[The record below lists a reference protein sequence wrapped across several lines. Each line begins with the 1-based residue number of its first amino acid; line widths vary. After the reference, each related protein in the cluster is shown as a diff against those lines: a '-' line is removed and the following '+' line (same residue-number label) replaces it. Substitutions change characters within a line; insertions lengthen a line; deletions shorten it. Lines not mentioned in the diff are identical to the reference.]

1 MSGDLHV
8 VKGQPDADELAAVV
22 IALDIV
28 AARVTKAAQPVSR
41 WRTSLHRR
49 SLNAT
54 RDHRR
59 QGWRSGP
66 DNL

>member
-8 VKGQPDADELAAVV
+8 VKGQPDADELAAVA
-22 IALDIV
+22 IAIDLV
-28 AARVTKAAQPVSR
+28 RARHQEVTPVSR